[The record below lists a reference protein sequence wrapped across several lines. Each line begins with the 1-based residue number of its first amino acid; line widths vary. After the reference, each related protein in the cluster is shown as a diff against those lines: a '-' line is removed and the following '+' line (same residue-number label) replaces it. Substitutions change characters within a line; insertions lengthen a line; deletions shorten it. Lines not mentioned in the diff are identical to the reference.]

1 MLVNW
6 PRSPVLATT
15 FKVSVTVLKDIIAG
29 QGGDPLGLIPDPQDQ
44 ADVKMTVESPETL
57 KGEYINESPTT
68 GAARTQRAILIG
80 WGLGSLL
87 SVWILDATRGTAI
100 KLLQLNDLNND

>member
-1 MLVNW
+1 MLG
-6 PRSPVLATT
+6 TT
-15 FKVSVTVLKDIIAG
+15 LKVSVTVLRDIIAG
-29 QGGDPLGLIPDPQDQ
+29 QVGDPLGLIPDPQDQ
-44 ADVKMTVESPETL
+44 ADVRMRVESLKTL
-57 KGEYINESPTT
+57 KGEDVNESPTT

-87 SVWILDATRGTAI
+87 SVWILDTTRGKAI